1 MVTNKHISKVV
12 AALMAAAIAFCLLAA
27 GVVRYLDTDQKTGVA
42 VSYQSRLF
50 DTDQM
55 IEIDI
60 QMEEN
65 EWKDLL
71 EHAIEEE
78 YYCCDVV
85 VNGETFS
92 SVGIRA
98 KGNTSLTTI
107 ANDPT
112 TDRYSLKLE
121 FDHYMEGQTCYD
133 LDKLILNNN
142 FADATNMKEAI
153 VYDMFQ
159 YLDVDA
165 SLYNYAK
172 VSVNGTYWGVYLALE
187 GVEDSF
193 MVRNY
198 GARKG
203 NLYKPESMGV
213 GGAEEGPRGAR
224 AFGAAGEEGELR
236 GENSVGEE
244 GAEGGLSSGS
254 AADNPFQTSETD
266 GEEPGNIGSQPP
278 GTDQAASE
286 NMGSQP
292 PGTNQAEPGNIGSQP
307 PDFENGGSLRNGF
320 KGAMSRNSGGADL
333 NYTDDDLDSYAT
345 IWDGEVTDSSKQ
357 DRRRVITALKNIC
370 GATELERYLDVD
382 NILKYMAVHVF
393 VVNLDSLS
401 GTMAHNYYLYESNG
415 QLNLLPWDYNLSFG
429 GMSTEDASSMINDAI
444 DTPFAGTQFFDALL
458 EEEAYLARYHQYLQQ
473 LAEQYVF
480 GGVFDQTYERI
491 RNQIDSLV
499 ETDPTAFYSYEE
511 YDVGAK
517 MLCETVRLRAESILG
532 QLNGSIP
539 STDAGQKED
548 PSALIEASSVHVETM
563 GVFERGNNG
572 LGQQIEGNNL
582 GAWAEGS
589 IPEPQTGENALR
601 QPMEN
606 AMEAFADARMPQS
619 REQSRQMAA
628 NAGAY
633 AIYFGLICVVCLYA
647 KCIRRR
653 RSKCMFCKNTGRRLL
668 VRTGMKK

>member
-1 MVTNKHISKVV
+1 MVTNKHISKIV
-12 AALMAAAIAFCLLAA
+12 AALMIAAVAFCLLAA
-27 GVVRYLDTDQKTGVA
+27 KAAGQSDALRETGVA
-42 VSYQSRLF
+42 VSYQSKLF

-60 QMEEN
+60 QMEDDD
-65 EWKDLL
+65 WKDLL
-71 EHAIEEE
+71 EHAIEEK

-107 ANDPT
+107 AQDAT

-172 VSVNGTYWGVYLALE
+172 VSVNGAYWGIYLALE

-198 GARKG
+198 GAQQG

-213 GGAEEGPRGAR
+213 GGNENDRQEGVPAEAGGAERGIRPAESS
-224 AFGAAGEEGELR
+224 AAAGNTAQAAQKDLS
-236 GENSVGEE
+236 EN
-244 GAEGGLSSGS
+244 
-254 AADNPFQTSETD
+254 DF
-266 GEEPGNIGSQPP
+266 QPP
-278 GTDQAASE
+278 GGNNDIPESVDGQLPGGNNVMPE
-286 NMGSQP
+286 NAVSPP
-292 PGTNQAEPGNIGSQP
+292 PGANDGIPENVDGQP
-307 PDFENGGSLRNGF
+307 PDFDSQASMFEGLKGGRS
-320 KGAMSRNSGGADL
+320 MNSGGADL
-333 NYTDDDLDSYAT
+333 NYTNDSLDSYTT
-345 IWDGEVTDSSKQ
+345 IWDGEITDSSKK
-357 DRRRVITALKNIC
+357 DRKRVVTALKNIC
-370 GATELERYLDVD
+370 GGTELERYLDVD

-393 VVNLDSLS
+393 AVNLDSLS

-429 GMSTEDASSMINDAI
+429 GMSGEDASAMINDAI

-458 EEEAYLARYHQYLQQ
+458 ENEEYLARYHQYLQQ
-473 LAEQYVF
+473 LVQNYVF
-480 GGVFDQTYERI
+480 GGAFDQTYERI
-491 RNQIDSLV
+491 RSQIDSLV

-511 YDVGAK
+511 YDAGAK
-517 MLCETVRLRAESILG
+517 MLYETVQLRAKSILG
-532 QLNGSIP
+532 QLDGSIP

-548 PSALIEASSVHVETM
+548 SSSLIQASSVNVETM
-563 GVFERGNNG
+563 GVFARGGNG
-572 LGQQIEGNNL
+572 PGQQKQD
-582 GAWAEGS
+582 AV
-589 IPEPQTGENALR
+589 Q
-601 QPMEN
+601 
-606 AMEAFADARMPQS
+606 AFAAETAPQGGEHE
-619 REQSRQMAA
+619 RPMMA
-628 NAGAY
+628 NVGSY
-633 AIYFGLICVVCLYA
+633 VVYFCLICAGCLLV
-647 KCIRRR
+647 KCKRRR
-653 RSKCMFCKNTGRRLL
+653 GF
-668 VRTGMKK
+668 